1 MKKQEWLKFVK
12 RLKEEVEKKK
22 PIVSEKEAVPKLK
35 EALEVALKETLPKE
49 KFGILFSAGVDSGL
63 IAWYS
68 KIHNYEFCCYT
79 IGTENSKDLLFAK
92 EIAKRYNLPLKTSIV
107 NEEKLLKCLK
117 SLKRILED
125 LDAVKAGVGAA
136 TFLTIEMI
144 KKDNLKFAISGLG
157 SEEIFAGYKRHEI
170 ANNIQEACWHGLET
184 MYERDFLRDF
194 PIAEYFKIKLLSPF
208 LHENVIKVAMQISAN
223 LKIKGNVK
231 KYILR
236 KAALEF
242 SLPEEIAF
250 RKKIA
255 AQYGSG
261 IDKLLEKLAKKEKLS
276 KAEFLKN
283 I

>member
-1 MKKQEWLKFVK
+1 MKREEWLKFVEK
-12 RLKEEVEKKK
+12 IKEEVEKERQ
-22 PIVSEKEAVPKLK
+22 IVSEKEAVPKLK
-35 EALEVALKETLPKE
+35 EALEIALRETLPRE
-49 KFGILFSAGVDSGL
+49 KFGILFSSGVDSGL

-68 KIHNYEFCCYT
+68 KINDYEFCCYT

-92 EIAKRYNLPLKTSIV
+92 KIAKKYKLPLKTSTI

-117 SLKRILED
+117 SLKRILKN
-125 LDAVKAGVGAA
+125 LDTVKAGVGAA
-136 TFLTIEMI
+136 TFLTLEMV

-170 ANNIQEACWHGLET
+170 ANNVQETCWQGLQA
-184 MYERDFLRDF
+184 MYERDLQRDF
-194 PIAEYFKIKLLSPF
+194 PIAKYFKIKLLTPF
-208 LHENVIKVAMQISAN
+208 LHKKVIKTAMQISAE
-223 LKIKGNVK
+223 LKIKGDIK

-236 KAALEF
+236 KTSLRF

>member
-1 MKKQEWLKFVK
+1 MKREEWLKFVEK
-12 RLKEEVEKKK
+12 IKEEVEKKK

-35 EALEVALKETLPKE
+35 EALEIALRETLPRE

-92 EIAKRYNLPLKTSIV
+92 KIAKKYKLPLKTSTV

-117 SLKRILED
+117 SLKRILKN
-125 LDAVKAGVGAA
+125 LDTVKAGVGAA
-136 TFLTIEMI
+136 TFLTLEMI
-144 KKDNLKFAISGLG
+144 KKDNLKFAVSGLG

-170 ANNIQEACWHGLET
+170 ANNVQETCWQGLQA
-184 MYERDFLRDF
+184 MYERDLQRDF
-194 PIAEYFKIKLLSPF
+194 PIAKYLKIKILTPF
-208 LHENVIKVAMQISAN
+208 LHKKVIKTAMQISAK
-223 LKIKGNVK
+223 LKIKGDIK

-236 KAALEF
+236 KTSLRF

-261 IDKLLEKLAKKEKLS
+261 IDKLLEKLAKKEKHS